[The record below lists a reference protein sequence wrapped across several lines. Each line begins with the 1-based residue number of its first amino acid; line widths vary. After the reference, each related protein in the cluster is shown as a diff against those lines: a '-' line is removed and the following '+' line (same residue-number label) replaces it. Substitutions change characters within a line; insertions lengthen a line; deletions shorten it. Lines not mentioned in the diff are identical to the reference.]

1 MWAQGEDRA
10 AESDGE
16 TGSSSE
22 DEEDIQCEIL
32 EIQRD
37 EANQRLSELEE
48 VSNQLLKE
56 INVLEMQFQI
66 ERSCRESAEALAVKV
81 SKENKVLKRTSQMVM
96 PLIPELPENSAAV
109 TFELEADSAVDC
121 DEVDD
126 CGEQTLLV
134 ENQALIAELQAS
146 VDGLLAEKLQLE
158 QQVEDLTREQV
169 QLREQLALEVEEKEA
184 LLRKMSKQNKSM
196 NKIKRV
202 SQLVTEEFTEMS
214 QKLELEQGL
223 RQHAEVFA
231 HQMFAARGES
241 ETLPQSLETGLQLR
255 LQQALEQISNISL
268 ALCDIQRCYQD
279 QVAVDQSAVDQSA
292 VDQSAVLSELQKL
305 REQLEGSEEE
315 KKALETQLR
324 GANGCVVQ
332 LQEEVKQLQETL
344 SRPEEPEE
352 EAAPAPAP
360 APPPPPPPLPPPHT
374 AVTNSLDFLR
384 IRRKESAAKADQ
396 NKAAPLLDMQT
407 KAVDEMMAR
416 IKRGIVLRPMKRTQE
431 DDSSWKDQRS
441 ENRKSAV
448 VELKGMLDNMKRQQL
463 RRAPS
468 RRGLGRNGG
477 EAELL
482 QVLQRRRRA
491 MGENQDQTRDP
502 QPGPQCVPAAG
513 DAPWAGE
520 SGSAPVLRRLKQ
532 NREKRD
538 SRIRASALI
547 ISQEN

>member
-1 MWAQGEDRA
+1 MWEQIEDRA
-10 AESDGE
+10 AAESEEE
-16 TGSSSE
+16 TGLSSE
-22 DEEDIQCEIL
+22 DEGDIQCEIL

-66 ERSCRESAEALAVKV
+66 ERSCRESAESLAVKV
-81 SKENKVLKRTSQMVM
+81 TKENKVLKRASQMLM
-96 PLIPELPENSAAV
+96 PLIPELPEDLADV
-109 TFELEADSAVDC
+109 TFDPETESAVNG
-121 DEVDD
+121 DEVDNF
-126 CGEQTLLV
+126 GEETLLM
-134 ENQALIAELQAS
+134 ENQAKIAELQAS

-158 QQVEDLTREQV
+158 QQVEDLTKEQV

-184 LLRKMSKQNKSM
+184 ILRKMSKQNKSI

-231 HQMFAARGES
+231 HQMLVQQKTSHSES
-241 ETLPQSLETGLQLR
+241 RPPTQSSDTGLK
-255 LQQALEQISNISL
+255 LQEALEQISIISS
-268 ALCDIQRCYQD
+268 ALCDIQRYYQD
-279 QVAVDQSAVDQSA
+279 QVKQSQSAVEE
-292 VDQSAVLSELQKL
+292 SAVLPELQNL
-305 REQLEGSEEE
+305 REQLEKSEEE
-315 KKALETQLR
+315 RKALETQLSE
-324 GANGCVVQ
+324 ANGSVTQ
-332 LQEEVKQLQETL
+332 LREEVKQLQETL
-344 SRPEEPEE
+344 SREEEPEE
-352 EAAPAPAP
+352 KASSSSSPPP
-360 APPPPPPPLPPPHT
+360 PPPPPPPPLPPLPT

-384 IRRKESAAKADQ
+384 SRRKERATKADQ
-396 NKAAPLLDMQT
+396 DKAAPLLDMKT
-407 KAVDEMMAR
+407 KAVDEMMER
-416 IKRGIVLRPMKRTQE
+416 IKRGIILRPMKRTQE
-431 DDSSWKDQRS
+431 GDSSWKDQRS
-441 ENRKSAV
+441 ENRRSAI
-448 VELKGMLDNMKRQQL
+448 VELKGMLDNMKCQQL
-463 RRAPS
+463 RRVPS
-468 RRGLGRNGG
+468 RRGHGRNIG

-502 QPGPQCVPAAG
+502 QPAPQCVPAAG

-538 SRIRASALI
+538 SRIRASTLI
-547 ISQEN
+547 ISHEK

>member
-1 MWAQGEDRA
+1 MWAQ
-10 AESDGE
+10 ESDGE

-109 TFELEADSAVDC
+109 TFEPEADC

-126 CGEQTLLV
+126 CGEETLLV
-134 ENQALIAELQAS
+134 ENQALIA
-146 VDGLLAEKLQLE
+146 
-158 QQVEDLTREQV
+158 
-169 QLREQLALEVEEKEA
+169 
-184 LLRKMSKQNKSM
+184 
-196 NKIKRV
+196 V

-241 ETLPQSLETGLQLR
+241 EMLPQSSEAGLQLR
-255 LQQALEQISNISL
+255 LQQALEQISTISL
-268 ALCDIQRCYQD
+268 ALCDIQCCYQD
-279 QVAVDQSAVDQSA
+279 QVRQSQSA
-292 VDQSAVLSELQKL
+292 VDQSAVLSELQNL

-315 KKALETQLR
+315 KKALETQLC
-324 GANGCVVQ
+324 GANGCVMQ
-332 LQEEVKQLQETL
+332 LQEEVKQLQEML

-352 EAAPAPAP
+352 EAAPAPP
-360 APPPPPPPLPPPHT
+360 PPPPPPPPPLPPPHT

-384 IRRKESAAKADQ
+384 IRRRERATKADQ

-407 KAVDEMMAR
+407 KAVDEMMER

-431 DDSSWKDQRS
+431 DDSSWKDQRG

-448 VELKGMLDNMKRQQL
+448 VELKGMLDGMKRQQL

-468 RRGLGRNGG
+468 RRGRNGG
-477 EAELL
+477 EVELL